1 MIEVVGSEIYS
12 CLDLSLTNNTEA
24 LEDNNIKINMNTKSK
39 NRNSKVLE
47 DILKFLKGKS
57 YSIEEPHVVR
67 IKSGHHICEIHRSII

>member
-1 MIEVVGSEIYS
+1 MIEVVGSEMYS

-24 LEDNNIKINMNTKSK
+24 LDDNNIKINMNIKSI

-47 DILKFLKGKS
+47 DILKFLKGKA

-67 IKSGHHICEIHRSII
+67 I